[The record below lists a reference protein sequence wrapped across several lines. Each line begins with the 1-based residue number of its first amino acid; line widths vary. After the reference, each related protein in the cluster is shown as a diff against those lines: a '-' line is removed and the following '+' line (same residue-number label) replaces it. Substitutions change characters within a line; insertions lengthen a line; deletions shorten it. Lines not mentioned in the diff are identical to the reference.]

1 MKNEAVSNKM
11 KKKKKRKRKEKK
23 KENGESD
30 FINIW
35 HTFVDNTNVTFH
47 DPLRA
52 KMAAG
57 EKYKN

>member
-1 MKNEAVSNKM
+1 MERKE
-11 KKKKKRKRKEKK
+11 KKRKR
-23 KENGESD
+23 GRV
-30 FINIW
+30 ILLLIYG
-35 HTFVDNTNVTFH
+35 TLMLIINTNVTFH